1 MLVFQL
7 AVLGKLLS
15 SLLLL
20 PTLELSPPGV
30 SAAPLPAAGPLNVR
44 DFGAVGTGTVDDGPA
59 IQKAIDA
66 AQDNSDSGG
75 AGKGMGRAVY
85 FPSGTYLINKTL
97 TVANTH
103 EWDNHAVSRPVR
115 LFGDGMLQSKLIAGA
130 PMDAV
135 LRVTGSITPAV
146 PDTISSGHI
155 IENLQFSAAL
165 LANYSVAAP
174 AITRS
179 QARYCMFVDARVA
192 GLVMNGWIN
201 EIFECHFKD
210 NLVGLH
216 LGDNLLSR
224 DTSVNSVNVID
235 GNFERNYGVGL
246 IVNSGVMV
254 RIEGNCF
261 EAQGGP
267 AIIASN
273 VGALTLR
280 SNYFEEN
287 NRYANQSKR
296 FGFVG
301 HASGQAEAVC
311 TDILVRMNTR
321 GFQSLLNCFVLY

>member
-1 MLVFQL
+1 MAGPPCFLFL
-7 AVLGKLLS
+7 LGGA
-15 SLLLL
+15 LLLL
-20 PTLELSPPGV
+20 PTAVLTV
-30 SAAPLPAAGPLNVR
+30 PLPAAGPLNVR
-44 DFGAVGTGTVDDGPA
+44 DFGAVGSGKVDDGPA

-66 AQDNSDSGG
+66 AQDKSDAGG
-75 AGKGMGRAVY
+75 AGAETSPYNTMGCAVY
-85 FPSGTYLINKTL
+85 FPSGTYLVNKTL

-103 EWDNHAVSRPVR
+103 SWDNHASSRPVR
-115 LFGDGMLQSKLIAGA
+115 LFGDGMLQSKLVAGA

-135 LRVTGSITPAV
+135 LRVIGTITPAA

-174 AITRS
+174 ATTRS
-179 QARYCMFVDARVA
+179 QVRFCLFVDARVA

-201 EIFECHFKD
+201 EILECHFTD

-224 DTSVNSVNVID
+224 DTSDNSVNVID

-273 VGALTLR
+273 VGALTVR

-287 NRYANQSKR
+287 NRYANQSAR
-296 FGFVG
+296 FGFIDP
-301 HASGQAEAVC
+301 SGRAEEVC
-311 TDILVRMNTR
+311 TDILVRVYTATPR
-321 GFQSLLNCFVLY
+321 AQSILNELLER